1 MPQIADIFEALSGHR
16 PNLGQTLVTH
26 ATHDSR
32 LAREGS
38 LFVALK
44 GESVDGHDYV
54 DHAFSQGAVAALV
67 EQEMSSDIN
76 CVDLVMGQQLSVAK
90 NKYPLCIRTKS
101 SLASLQDIAQ
111 FWRSKLN
118 IQVIGITGSVGK
130 TTSKEMIYKVLAHK
144 HSVIKSEGN
153 YNNEIG
159 LPLSIIGIDET
170 HEFAV
175 LEMGFYVP
183 GEIALLAKI
192 AQPQIGVLSTVGLVH
207 AERAGS
213 QVAIFEGKS
222 ELVQALPKHGTAI
235 LNRDDPLVV
244 KMAERTL
251 ADVLFY
257 GVDESADLKVSDIN
271 GLGLEGV
278 EFVLHFA
285 GEEKAAKVPMLGK
298 HSVYTALRAAA
309 VGLVIGMS
317 LDDIVPILET
327 GIADVRLS
335 ASYSK
340 NGAKLLNDTY
350 NASPQSTL
358 AALQLLDEVP
368 GRKIAV
374 LGDMLEL
381 GRYET
386 EGHASVGEAVADIA
400 DLLVTIGSRAETI
413 AESAEEKGLA
423 NDAIHRFADSD
434 AALNF
439 LRQNI
444 EGTDVLL
451 VKGSR
456 AMQMENIVP
465 ELEALP

>member
-1 MPQIADIFEALSGHR
+1 
-16 PNLGQTLVTH
+16 
-26 ATHDSR
+26 
-32 LAREGS
+32 
-38 LFVALK
+38 
-44 GESVDGHDYV
+44 
-54 DHAFSQGAVAALV
+54 
-67 EQEMSSDIN
+67 
-76 CVDLVMGQQLSVAK
+76 
-90 NKYPLCIRTKS
+90 
-101 SLASLQDIAQ
+101 
-111 FWRSKLN
+111 
-118 IQVIGITGSVGK
+118 
-130 TTSKEMIYKVLAHK
+130 
-144 HSVIKSEGN
+144 
-153 YNNEIG
+153 
-159 LPLSIIGIDET
+159 
-170 HEFAV
+170 
-175 LEMGFYVP
+175 
-183 GEIALLAKI
+183 
-192 AQPQIGVLSTVGLVH
+192 
-207 AERAGS
+207 
-213 QVAIFEGKS
+213 
-222 ELVQALPKHGTAI
+222 
-235 LNRDDPLVV
+235 
-244 KMAERTL
+244 MAERSL

-271 GLGLEGV
+271 GLGFEGV
-278 EFVLHFA
+278 EFVLHF
-285 GEEKAAKVPMLGK
+285 GREKKAAKVPMLGK

-317 LDDIVPILET
+317 LDQIVPILEI

-335 ASYSK
+335 ASYSN

-358 AALQLLDEVP
+358 AALQLLDEIP

-400 DLLVTIGSRAETI
+400 NLLVTIGSRAETI
-413 AESAEEKGLA
+413 AESAQEKGLA
-423 NDAIHRFADSD
+423 NDAIHRFADSE

-444 EGTDVLL
+444 EANDVLL